1 MLEKPHDLACRLAGK
16 AEAVCRHYL
25 SAGHREG
32 RYWLVG
38 DVLNTPGRSLFVRL
52 TGPDS
57 GKGAAGHWM
66 DAATG
71 EHGDLL
77 DLIALNRGLVFRAAL
92 AEARSFL
99 ALPQPFLPSE
109 PVPSGSSE
117 AARRLFRMGWSIPGT
132 LAETYLRARG
142 ILGPLDWPCLR
153 FHPGVW
159 HRAHAAAPRE
169 AWPALLAAVTDGKG
183 AITGLQRTWLDPSG
197 QGKASFADP
206 RRALGHLRGNGVRFG
221 TATDVLAAGEG
232 IETVLAVKSLLPGL
246 PMIAALSA
254 NHLAA
259 LVFSPS
265 LTRLYVVRDND
276 AAGRF
281 AVERL
286 VERGGM
292 AGIEVRPLVPRADD
306 FNTDLLHFGP
316 DRMREWLVD
325 QLTSDDAQRFL
336 LRRNPS

>member
-1 MLEKPHDLACRLAGK
+1 
-16 AEAVCRHYL
+16 
-25 SAGHREG
+25 
-32 RYWLVG
+32 
-38 DVLNTPGRSLFVRL
+38 
-52 TGPDS
+52 
-57 GKGAAGHWM
+57 
-66 DAATG
+66 
-71 EHGDLL
+71 
-77 DLIALNRGLVFRAAL
+77 
-92 AEARSFL
+92 
-99 ALPQPFLPSE
+99 
-109 PVPSGSSE
+109 
-117 AARRLFRMGWSIPGT
+117 
-132 LAETYLRARG
+132 
-142 ILGPLDWPCLR
+142 
-153 FHPGVW
+153 
-159 HRAHAAAPRE
+159 
-169 AWPALLAAVTDGKG
+169 
-183 AITGLQRTWLDPSG
+183 
-197 QGKASFADP
+197 
-206 RRALGHLRGNGVRFG
+206 
-221 TATDVLAAGEG
+221 
-232 IETVLAVKSLLPGL
+232 
-246 PMIAALSA
+246 MIAALSA